1 MSNLDRP
8 LDADELITLAER
20 IAQLPAADAEWVD
33 MLLRELL
40 RARAREAELLA
51 EQASVRHETEAHSV
65 ELDDQLAQV
74 ALDTAE
80 WLRTLWNVGYMGA
93 GSFRSQ
99 PRSAFPAIDLE
110 DVRKSSLFARI
121 RQGKHA
127 LPFPPPTRQGLP
139 WHELLEDPGQ
149 RSHRVDAEVVREETG
164 LAFGAIIEGCAEWQV
179 MEECVENK
187 EFVVQHQGK
196 GPTYRLRLGDGAT
209 ARLRR
214 EPPHTTRKIHL
225 QGHGGFHSYTLEW
238 PADGDDGRT
247 QYLPL
252 RAATWTRAES
262 EAEHWLAS
270 THPELY
276 GQVRFEICEL

>member
-33 MLLRELL
+33 MLLRRVAA
-40 RARAREAELLA
+40 RARARSGTACRTSQRPARNRGAQRRTRRPTGAGRSRHRRVVANAVERRLHGGWQFPFATALGLSGDRPRRCQEVLA
-51 EQASVRHETEAHSV
+51 FRAHS
-65 ELDDQLAQV
+65 
-74 ALDTAE
+74 
-80 WLRTLWNVGYMGA
+80 
-93 GSFRSQ
+93 
-99 PRSAFPAIDLE
+99 
-110 DVRKSSLFARI
+110 
-121 RQGKHA
+121 
-127 LPFPPPTRQGLP
+127 
-139 WHELLEDPGQ
+139 PGQ
-149 RSHRVDAEVVREETG
+149 TCLAIPAADPAG
-164 LAFGAIIEGCAEWQV
+164 LALARTAG
-179 MEECVENK
+179 
-187 EFVVQHQGK
+187 
-196 GPTYRLRLGDGAT
+196 GPRAAVASRRRRSRSRGNGPGLRCDHR
-209 ARLRR
+209 RLRR
-214 EPPHTTRKIHL
+214 VAGDGRVRREQGVRRAAPGQGADLSAASGRRRDRSVAPRATDTTRKIHL

-247 QYLPL
+247 QFVPL